1 MQRLFLLF
9 SFLFL
14 LQVGLH
20 AQLACQ
26 PMVGHVG
33 LRDARIWIQSENAA
47 KGQIEY
53 WSADAMR
60 STEAHR
66 SDVQMLNS
74 TRANT
79 AIFDVGGLEPGTSYL
94 FRILLNGQ
102 EVTQGIDVSA
112 LRFETQPLWQYRTDP
127 PEFTIALGSCSFIN
141 ETAYDR
147 PGTPYGGGYGIFNT
161 IAQSDPDLM
170 LWLGDNVYF
179 REVDWGS
186 KSGMHHRYSHMR
198 KLPELQQLLGACPHV
213 AIWDD
218 HDYGPNDADGS
229 WIHKDWAA
237 EAFRNFWPNPS
248 QGLHDADGK
257 GITSG
262 FSFMDVDVF
271 LMDNRTFRV
280 NPDNLTR
287 ASQMIGSTQL
297 DWLISALQF
306 SQAPFKL
313 VAIGGQVV
321 SDFAEYEN
329 MARFEEE
336 RNELLRRIDEED
348 IQGVV
353 FLTGDR
359 HSSELSQLTLPGGRT
374 VLDFT
379 CSALT
384 SGAYDHSGEPNHN
397 RIEGTSVGIRNYGT
411 LEFKGP
417 LDNRVMTVR
426 TMDGEGNLLWEREFA
441 ASDL

>member
-1 MQRLFLLF
+1 MQRLF
-9 SFLFL
+9 FLFL
-14 LQVGLH
+14 SLFLFHLGLH

-33 LRDARIWIQSENAA
+33 LRDARIWIQSEDAG
-47 KGQIEY
+47 KGQIEC

-60 STEAHR
+60 STEVHR
-66 SDVQMLNS
+66 SDVQILNS

-79 AIFDVGGLEPGTSYL
+79 ATFDVGGLEPGTSYS

-248 QGLHDADGK
+248 QGLPDADGQ

-271 LMDNRTFRV
+271 LLDNRTFRV

-287 ASQMIGSTQL
+287 APQMIGSAQL

-397 RIEGTSVGIRNYGT
+397 RIDGTSVGIRNYGT
-411 LEFKGP
+411 LRFSGP
-417 LDNRVMTVR
+417 LDNRVMTIR

>member
-1 MQRLFLLF
+1 
-9 SFLFL
+9 
-14 LQVGLH
+14 
-20 AQLACQ
+20 
-26 PMVGHVG
+26 
-33 LRDARIWIQSENAA
+33 
-47 KGQIEY
+47 
-53 WSADAMR
+53 
-60 STEAHR
+60 
-66 SDVQMLNS
+66 MLK
-74 TRANT
+74 TGRANT
-79 AIFDVGGLEPGTSYL
+79 ATFNLGGLEPGTSYS
-94 FRILLNGQ
+94 FRILINGQ

-127 PEFTIALGSCSFIN
+127 PEFTIAVGSCSYIN

-161 IAQSDPDLM
+161 IAESDPDLM
-170 LWLGDNVYF
+170 IWLGDNVYF

-198 KLPELQQLLGACPHV
+198 KLPELQELLGACPHV

-248 QGLHDADGK
+248 QGLPDADGK
-257 GITSG
+257 GITGG
-262 FSFMDVDVF
+262 FSFMDVEVF
-271 LMDNRTFRV
+271 LLDNRTFRV

-287 ASQMIGSTQL
+287 TPQMMGNAQL

-336 RNELLRRIDEED
+336 RNELLRRIDEEN

-397 RIEGTSVGIRNYGT
+397 RIEGTSIGIRNYGT
-411 LEFKGP
+411 LSFGGP
-417 LDNRVMTVR
+417 LDNRVMTIR
-426 TMDGEGNLLWEREFA
+426 TMDGEGNLLWERKFA

>member
-1 MQRLFLLF
+1 MQRLF
-9 SFLFL
+9 FLFFSL
-14 LQVGLH
+14 FLFHVGLH

-33 LRDARIWIQSENAA
+33 LRDARIWIQAEDVA
-47 KGQIEY
+47 KGQIEC
-53 WSADAMR
+53 WVADAPQ
-60 STEAHR
+60 STEVHR
-66 SDVQMLNS
+66 SDVQMLK
-74 TRANT
+74 TGRANT
-79 AIFDVGGLEPGTSYL
+79 ATFNLGGLEPGTSYS
-94 FRILLNGQ
+94 FRILINGQ

-127 PEFTIALGSCSFIN
+127 PEFTIAVGSCSYIN

-161 IAQSDPDLM
+161 IAESDPDLM
-170 LWLGDNVYF
+170 IWLGDNVYF

-198 KLPELQQLLGACPHV
+198 KLPELQELLGACPHV

-248 QGLHDADGK
+248 QGLPDADGK
-257 GITSG
+257 GITGG
-262 FSFMDVDVF
+262 FSFMDVEVF
-271 LMDNRTFRV
+271 LLDNRTFRV

-287 ASQMIGSTQL
+287 TPQMMGNAQL

-336 RNELLRRIDEED
+336 RNELLRRIDEEN

-397 RIEGTSVGIRNYGT
+397 RIEGTSIGIRNYGT
-411 LEFKGP
+411 LSFGGP
-417 LDNRVMTVR
+417 LDNRVMTIR
-426 TMDGEGNLLWEREFA
+426 TMDGEGNLLWERKFA